1 MNFLADF
8 APGNFVVDL
17 RTLERLLDRLQEGV
31 IGHDKDRRIFFFNRA
46 AAALTGFRKEEV
58 LGRDCHEVFGG
69 PLCGKQCSFCGG
81 APDAWTE
88 LNYPLNIVTRQ
99 GEPKQVEMS
108 VVGLR
113 DEKGRF
119 AGVLAAVKD
128 ITSLVGLKLWTGD
141 AVGFAGI
148 VGRDPRMIQIFKQI
162 TRLAENDYPVLITGE
177 TGTGKELVAAAIHS
191 ESRRA
196 RGPFVPVNCGA
207 LPEGVVESEL
217 FGHVKGAFSGALRD
231 KKGRFE
237 LADGGTIFL
246 DEVAELPKNMQVKLL
261 RVLENGA
268 FERVGGEKTITVDVR
283 VISATNRDL
292 KREIERKN
300 FRRDLFYRLNVVPL
314 ELPPLRERKGDIP
327 LLGDFFLHRARKRE
341 DKIPH
346 FSPEAL
352 SLLQKY
358 PWPGNV
364 RELQNAV
371 HYALARSEGGTL
383 GPEELPQ
390 EIRAGGSRRGPAPK
404 LDLETVQ
411 AALSQCGGNKVKAA
425 RLLGVGRATLYRV
438 VLSEETSLCQLL
450 LCGPKEGIFPI
461 NSLHFSIT
469 TLQNVSLKTPLVCSK
484 GVEQVFYYLLVNNY
498 N

>member
-1 MNFLADF
+1 MNSLADF

-17 RTLERLLDRLQEGV
+17 KNLEPLLDRLQEGI
-31 IGHDKDRRIFFFNRA
+31 IGHDKTRRIFFFNRA
-46 AAALTGFRKEEV
+46 AVEMTGFRKEEV
-58 LGRDCHEVFGG
+58 LGKDCHEVFGG

-81 APDAWTE
+81 APDSWTE
-88 LNYPLNIVTRQ
+88 LNYPLNIVTRR

-108 VVGLR
+108 VVGMK
-113 DEKGRF
+113 DQEGRF
-119 AGVLAAVKD
+119 AGVLAAIKD
-128 ITSLVGLKLWTGD
+128 ITSLVGMKLWTGD
-141 AVGFAGI
+141 SVGFAGI
-148 VGRDPRMIQIFKQI
+148 VGRDPKMIQIFKQV
-162 TRLAENDYPVLITGE
+162 TRLAENDYPVLITGD

-191 ESRRA
+191 ESRRG

-237 LADGGTIFL
+237 LAHGGTIFL
-246 DEVAELPKNMQVKLL
+246 DEVAELPRNMQVKLL
-261 RVLENGA
+261 RVLESGA

-300 FRRDLFYRLNVVPL
+300 FRRDLYYRLNVVPL
-314 ELPPLRERKGDIP
+314 QLPPLRERRGDIP
-327 LLGDFFLHRARKRE
+327 LLVEYFLNRARKRE
-341 DKIPH
+341 DKIPR

-358 PWPGNV
+358 SWPGNV

-371 HYALARSEGGTL
+371 HYALARSEGRTM

-390 EIRAGGSRRGPAPK
+390 EIRKESSRRGPSRK
-404 LDLETVQ
+404 LNPEAVQ
-411 AALSQCGGNKVKAA
+411 AALTQCGGNKVMAA
-425 RLLGVGRATLYRV
+425 RLLGVGRATLYRFLV
-438 VLSEETSLCQLL
+438 SQETLLSHKQ
-450 LCGPKEGIFPI
+450 I
-461 NSLHFSIT
+461 
-469 TLQNVSLKTPLVCSK
+469 
-484 GVEQVFYYLLVNNY
+484 
-498 N
+498 

>member
-1 MNFLADF
+1 MSFPADF
-8 APGNFVVDL
+8 ATGKFVVDL
-17 RTLERLLDRLQEGV
+17 KNLEPLLDHLQEGV
-31 IGHDKDRRIFFFNRA
+31 IGHDPYRRIFFFNRA
-46 AAALTGFRKEEV
+46 AAAMTGFTAAEV

-81 APDAWTE
+81 APDSWTE
-88 LNYPLNIVTRQ
+88 LNYPLNIVTRK

-108 VVGLR
+108 VVGLK
-113 DEKGRF
+113 DAAGRF
-119 AGVLAAVKD
+119 AGVLAAIKD
-128 ITSLVGLKLWTGD
+128 ITSLVGLKLWTGE
-141 AVGFAGI
+141 ATGFAGI
-148 VGRDPRMIQIFKQI
+148 VGRDPQMLQIFKQI
-162 TRLAENDYPVLITGE
+162 SRLAGNGYPVLITGE

-237 LADGGTIFL
+237 LAHGGTIFL

-268 FERVGGEKTITVDVR
+268 FERVGGERTITVDVR
-283 VISATNRDL
+283 IISATNRDL
-292 KREIERKN
+292 KREIEKRK

-314 ELPPLRERKGDIP
+314 QVPPLRERQGDIP
-327 LLGDFFLHRARKRE
+327 LLVDFFLQSARKRGRQV
-341 DKIPH
+341 PR

-352 SLLQKY
+352 ALLQRY

-371 HYALARSEGGTL
+371 HYALARSDRETM

-390 EIRAGGSRRGPAPK
+390 EIREEGARRGPARK
-404 LDLETVQ
+404 LNLEAVA
-411 AALSQCGGNKVKAA
+411 AALRQCGGNKAKAA
-425 RLLGVGRATLYRV
+425 RLLGVGRATLYRF
-438 VLSEETSLCQLL
+438 LMSQETPMSH
-450 LCGPKEGIFPI
+450 G
-461 NSLHFSIT
+461 
-469 TLQNVSLKTPLVCSK
+469 
-484 GVEQVFYYLLVNNY
+484 
-498 N
+498 